1 MLVNDP
7 SLVSSFLVAGVVELL
22 LYFLLIYTGH
32 QYLQLYG
39 HDHPKIRSNNSSI
52 TTTSNGLSTP
62 SNGSRSTLSEETH
75 QSGDSE
81 NFDSRSYHRPYQV
94 S

>member
-1 MLVNDP
+1 MLVNDS
-7 SLVSSFLVAGVVELL
+7 SLVSSCLVGSVVELL
-22 LYFLLIYTGH
+22 LNFLQGH

-39 HDHPKIRSNNSSI
+39 HDHPNISSNNSSI
-52 TTTSNGLSTP
+52 TTP
-62 SNGSRSTLSEETH
+62 SSGSRSTLSEETH

>member
-1 MLVNDP
+1 MLVNDS
-7 SLVSSFLVAGVVELL
+7 SLVSSCLVGSVVELL
-22 LYFLLIYTGH
+22 LNFLFIYTGH

-39 HDHPKIRSNNSSI
+39 HDHPNIPSNNSSI
-52 TTTSNGLSTP
+52 ITSDGLSTP

-75 QSGDSE
+75 QSGDSQ
-81 NFDSRSYHRPYQV
+81 NFDSRSYHKPYQV